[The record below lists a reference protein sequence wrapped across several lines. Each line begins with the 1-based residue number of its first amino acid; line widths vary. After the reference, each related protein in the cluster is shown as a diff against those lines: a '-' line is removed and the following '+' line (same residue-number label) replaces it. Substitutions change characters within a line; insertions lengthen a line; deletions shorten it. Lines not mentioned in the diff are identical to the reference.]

1 MIVKITIFFVF
12 IFSVTC
18 NAVNFYPGFMDL
30 PIDQDGRQLSL
41 RFDTVFDKKAE
52 KLRLL
57 DTENKF
63 FRLFYMEYG
72 LSKFTSVFFMGTNK
86 NNEVSFGFSKT
97 IPYFY
102 RLKQKLK
109 FEYYSRK
116 IFNKKQNNFF
126 VTHAIQYYQPFTSF
140 SPFLN
145 LYFNNI
151 DKKFLAAF
159 GLEYKPF
166 VFAGIDYEYFI
177 SIDNTR
183 DDIYVYSLN
192 LQFPH
197 SMYAKIRLSNT
208 KELMVKNMIYGTT
221 TSDQFLSICLEKR
234 FDFSWTY
241 RKINTTHQKDYLR
254 YIQEADDSV

>member
-1 MIVKITIFFVF
+1 MIKIVMLLF
-12 IFSVTC
+12 ICSATC
-18 NAVNFYPGFMDL
+18 SAVSFYPGFMDL
-30 PIDQDGRQLSL
+30 PKDQSGRQLTL

-57 DTENKF
+57 DSENKVF
-63 FRLFYMEYG
+63 KLFYMEYG
-72 LSKFTSVFFMGTNK
+72 LSKFTSIFILGTDK
-86 NNEVSFGFSKT
+86 NDEVSFGFSKT

-102 RLKQKLK
+102 RLNQKLK

-116 IFNKKQNNFF
+116 IFNQKQNNFF

-151 DKKFLAAF
+151 DKKFSSAL

-166 VFAGIDYEYFI
+166 VFAGINYEYFI

-183 DDIYVYSLN
+183 DNIYAYSLN
-192 LQFPH
+192 LQFP
-197 SMYAKIRLSNT
+197 YNIYTKIRLSNT
-208 KELMVKNMIYGTT
+208 KELTVKHMINGTA
-221 TSDQFLSICLEKR
+221 TSDQFLSIRLEKR

-241 RKINTTHQKDYLR
+241 RKIDTNHQKDYLR
-254 YIQEADDSV
+254 YIQEADDPV